1 MKKKFGII
9 GNPIKHSLSPVLHNY
24 WFKKYNIDANYSIID
39 VEDVNGLP
47 RIIKQ
52 IRDKEIS
59 GINVTLP
66 FKQKIVAHVD
76 TIVNDA
82 EITSSVNTIYLDA
95 QENIIGENTDVF
107 GLQAAYLKEVDNAP
121 KKKTL
126 IIGAGGVSPSV
137 ILSLQKSGVQEISI
151 TNRTREKCI
160 FLKNKFSSLKIIKW
174 ENLQEEIKNF
184 DIIINATSLGLKGN
198 KDFDFNFEKIKS
210 NLIYIDTIYNPL
222 ETKTLK
228 YLRKMNIKVFNGL
241 NMFIYQGQ
249 KAFYLWNKIN
259 PEIDEKLIDL
269 LVKNLK

>member
-1 MKKKFGII
+1 MIKKFGII

-39 VEDVNGLP
+39 LKDENNLP
-47 RIIKQ
+47 EIIDQ
-52 IRDKEIS
+52 IKNKEIS

-66 FKQKIVAHVD
+66 YKQKIVSHVD

-82 EITSSVNTIYLDA
+82 EVTSSVNTIYLDN
-95 QENIIGENTDVF
+95 QGNIIGENTDVF
-107 GLQAAYLKEVDNAP
+107 GLQAAYLKEIDNAS
-121 KKKTL
+121 KKKAL

-137 ILSLQKSGVQEISI
+137 ILSLQKSGIQEISI

-160 FLKNKFSSLKIIKW
+160 FLKNKFSSLKMIEWNK
-174 ENLQEEIKNF
+174 LQEEIENF

-198 KDFDFNFEKIKS
+198 KDFHFNFEKIKS

-228 YLRKMNIKVFNGL
+228 YLKKMNIKVFNGL

>member
-24 WFKKYNIDANYSIID
+24 WFQKYNIDANYSIID
-39 VEDVNGLP
+39 VQDVNGLP
-47 RIIKQ
+47 RIIEQ

-107 GLQAAYLKEVDNAP
+107 GLQAAYLKEIDNAQ

-160 FLKNKFSSLKIIKW
+160 FLKNKFKNLMIIEW
-174 ENLQEEIKNF
+174 EKLQEVIKNF
-184 DIIINATSLGLKGN
+184 DIIINATSLGLKGS
-198 KDFDFNFEKIKS
+198 KDFDFNFDQTKN

-222 ETKTLK
+222 ETKTLR
-228 YLRKMNIKVFNGL
+228 YLKKMDIKVFNGL

-259 PEIDEKLIDL
+259 PEIDEKLLEL